1 MTRVSVIMNCFNGER
16 YLRTAIDSVIE
27 QTFQDWELIFWDNAS
42 TDGSAEIFH
51 SYADARLRYFCGD
64 RTVTLGAARKLAM
77 EKVRGDWIGFLDTDD
92 IWYEHKLA
100 SQLSQLEATEHVL
113 CYSGIDEINA
123 DGSLLRTVRPASGT
137 GWIFERQLMN
147 FDINMVSPL
156 IRKRSLDQYD
166 LNFNP
171 DVTASEE
178 YNLFLRIIVHGTVC
192 VIEEPLAAWRI
203 GGGTLTDRQMA
214 AWSGERLLTLEQL
227 EMENPGISARL
238 PRAFAIAR
246 ARAEYYRAR
255 YLMSRGAAA
264 EARAALRPIL
274 SVDRAYR
281 VMFMLTFSRPLWDWT
296 HSVRVKRT
304 LLPRLWSLVA
314 PR

>member
-1 MTRVSVIMNCFNGER
+1 MPRVSVVMNCFNGER
-16 YLRTAIDSVIE
+16 YLRAAIDSVVA

-42 TDGSAEIFH
+42 TDGSAEIVR
-51 SYADARLRYFCGD
+51 SYGDFRLRYFRGAH
-64 RTVTLGAARKLAM
+64 TVPLGAARKLAM

-92 IWYEHKLA
+92 LWYEHKLA
-100 SQLSQLEATEHVL
+100 RQLSALDGTAHVL
-113 CYSGIDEINA
+113 CYSGINEINS
-123 DGSLLRTVRPASGT
+123 DGSLLRKVRPAYRT
-137 GWIFERQLMN
+137 GSIFEQQLMN

-156 IRKRSLDQYD
+156 IRKRTLEERR

-171 DVTASEE
+171 EVTASEE

-203 GGGTLTDRQMA
+203 GSGTLTDRQMR
-214 AWSGERLLTLEQL
+214 AWATERLLTLEQL
-227 EMENPGISARL
+227 EVENPGISARL
-238 PRAFAIAR
+238 PRAFGIAK

-255 YLMSRGAAA
+255 YLMSQGAGV

-274 SVDRAYR
+274 SADPAYR
-281 VMFMLTFSRPLWDWT
+281 VLFLLTFSRSLWELA
-296 HSVRVKRT
+296 HSTRVKRT

-314 PR
+314 PK